1 MTDNVTPQMFIDEYE
16 EPPLTALTYL
26 TGQCNYGGRV
36 TDERDRRLIL
46 SILGKNNNIEKNMLI
61 RYYNTPEISQNFQI
75 CMYASYSYE
84 SLN

>member
-1 MTDNVTPQMFIDEYE
+1 MSFLRWNYIGNFLFWNHFYVADNVTTPQMFIDEYE

-46 SILGKNNNIEKNMLI
+46 SILGKNNK
-61 RYYNTPEISQNFQI
+61 IS
-75 CMYASYSYE
+75 CSYKV
-84 SLN
+84 

>member
-1 MTDNVTPQMFIDEYE
+1 MYNCRFKDGTIGNFLFWNHFYVTDNVIIPQMFIDEYE

-46 SILGKNNNIEKNMLI
+46 SILGKNNK
-61 RYYNTPEISQNFQI
+61 IS
-75 CMYASYSYE
+75 CADKV
-84 SLN
+84 

>member
-1 MTDNVTPQMFIDEYE
+1 MFIDEYE

-46 SILGKNNNIEKNMLI
+46 SILGKNSNIEKNMLI
-61 RYYNTPEISQNFQI
+61 RYYDTPEISQNFHI
-75 CMYASYSYE
+75 CMYASYSNG